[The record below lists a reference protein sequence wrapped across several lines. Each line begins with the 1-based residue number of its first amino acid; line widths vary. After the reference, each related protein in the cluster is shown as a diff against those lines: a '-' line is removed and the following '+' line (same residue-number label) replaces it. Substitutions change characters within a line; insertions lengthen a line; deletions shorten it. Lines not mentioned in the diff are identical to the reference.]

1 MVAFSNCWVEP
12 RSHAPLLG
20 PSLLAHLGHSFVGLR
35 TTRRQCRACLK
46 TGGDAADSRTLSTD
60 IYGHFVL
67 SSHQTFTDIYP
78 WVGMRVNDV
87 LRRAMYDAGLTEV
100 DLSAELS
107 VDPKTVRN
115 WLQGQLP
122 HPGSRASLT
131 RLLDVA
137 AEVLWPEL
145 EAASG
150 HRNRPA
156 DLAGA
161 YAHRRA
167 LKRGD
172 WLALL
177 GGAKAHIDVVAYSA
191 HFLLADPEVIQ
202 SLRDRLAR
210 SVRVRIT
217 LGSPSNSEEQPAEEE
232 LGEDLKALVADS
244 MQTLQPL
251 LKLDGLE
258 VRLHDEVLYQSIYRA
273 DDQILVNQHAH
284 GVPSAESPVYHYR
297 RADPGELFDAFL
309 ASFAA
314 VWSASDQ
321 V

>member
-1 MVAFSNCWVEP
+1 M
-12 RSHAPLLG
+12 
-20 PSLLAHLGHSFVGLR
+20 
-35 TTRRQCRACLK
+35 
-46 TGGDAADSRTLSTD
+46 
-60 IYGHFVL
+60 L
-67 SSHQTFTDIYP
+67 SSDQTFTDIYP
-78 WVGMRVNDV
+78 WVGVRVNDV

-107 VDPKTVRN
+107 IDPKTVRN

-131 RLLDVA
+131 RLLDVT

-145 EAASG
+145 ETASG
-150 HRNRPA
+150 HRSRPA

-177 GGAKAHIDVVAYSA
+177 GGAKAHIDIVAYSA

-202 SLRDRLAR
+202 RLRDRMAQG
-210 SVRVRIT
+210 VRVRIT
-217 LGSPSNSEEQPAEEE
+217 LGSPSNSEERPAEEE
-232 LGEDLKALVADS
+232 LGEDLRTLVADS
-244 MQTLQPL
+244 VRNLQPL
-251 LKLDGLE
+251 LKLDGIE
-258 VRLHDEVLYQSIYRA
+258 VRLHGEVLYQSIYRA
-273 DDQILVNQHAH
+273 DDQVLINQHAY

-309 ASFAA
+309 ESFTA
-314 VWSASDQ
+314 VWSASDR